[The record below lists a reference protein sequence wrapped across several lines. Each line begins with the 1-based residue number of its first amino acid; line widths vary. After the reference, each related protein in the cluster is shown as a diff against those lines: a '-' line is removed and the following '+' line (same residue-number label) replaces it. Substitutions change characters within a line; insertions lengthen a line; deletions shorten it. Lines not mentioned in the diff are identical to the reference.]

1 MHDFLNAVDKLHQ
14 VWLDASVSA
23 QAETFDREP
32 IPHKAPHLYKGEIA
46 TLSQEP
52 RRHLEELE
60 LIATPRC
67 IKASQKLMATM
78 TRKEFDA
85 LLKITEG
92 TDRVDLFKQ
101 WMAHTEH
108 ARQEFITACR
118 ADLGAGRRVQAQT
131 WRYGGWLR

>member
-1 MHDFLNAVDKLHQ
+1 
-14 VWLDASVSA
+14 
-23 QAETFDREP
+23 
-32 IPHKAPHLYKGEIA
+32 
-46 TLSQEP
+46 
-52 RRHLEELE
+52 
-60 LIATPRC
+60 
-67 IKASQKLMATM
+67 LMATM

-85 LLKITEG
+85 LLTITEG